1 MWDIYFLP
9 VGWQE
14 SDVSCAVSFFGCC
27 LKFFFFLFF
36 ISSKILSL
44 YAIKDANSYFNRGL
58 QSQNYDYFFFLFL
71 PLQSMHMNTQESTVW
86 QEISYSSQ
94 H

>member
-1 MWDIYFLP
+1 MFP
-9 VGWQE
+9 VLWG
-14 SDVSCAVSFFGCC
+14 FFGCC
-27 LKFFFFLFF
+27 LKFLFFLFF
-36 ISSKILSL
+36 ISSKILSF

-71 PLQSMHMNTQESTVW
+71 PLQSMHMNTQESSVW